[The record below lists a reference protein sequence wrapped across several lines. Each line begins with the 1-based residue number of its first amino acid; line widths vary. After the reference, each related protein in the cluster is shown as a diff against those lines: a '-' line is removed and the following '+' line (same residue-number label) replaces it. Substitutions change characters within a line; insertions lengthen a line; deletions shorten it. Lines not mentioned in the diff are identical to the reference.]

1 MAKTT
6 EVSKSQGTVLT
17 YLLLDES
24 LDDSEVIANITE
36 LLLAS
41 VDSTSTTLTWALY
54 ELAQNSQYLR
64 QLEAEIDG
72 VIGSEAAPTIK
83 TIHKM
88 PFLKNCV
95 KETLRMYPSM
105 IATVRTIEEDME
117 LDGYFLPKGTLLQF
131 NTYNICRSAKY
142 FEEPEKFDPNRWDR
156 DAGKKF
162 HPFSSIP
169 FG

>member
-72 VIGSEAAPTIK
+72 VIGSEAS
-83 TIHKM
+83 
-88 PFLKNCV
+88 V
-95 KETLRMYPSM
+95 RRM
-105 IATVRTIEEDME
+105 VRLMVH
-117 LDGYFLPKGTLLQF
+117 Q
-131 NTYNICRSAKY
+131 
-142 FEEPEKFDPNRWDR
+142 
-156 DAGKKF
+156 
-162 HPFSSIP
+162 
-169 FG
+169 